1 MMEIILGFIVLMRM
15 RDFHF
20 ELGVGQIG
28 VFTYKVHLVRC
39 L

>member
-1 MMEIILGFIVLMRM
+1 MIEIILGFIVLRM
-15 RDFHF
+15 RDVHF